1 MISKD
6 DFEEVRKHL
15 PFQHGGNK
23 DSGRR
28 RVPTG
33 AIKCDGCGSQLLIA
47 RTSRG
52 QRYYRCRNRK
62 GILGDIRSP
71 ACRTVTRVPD

>member
-6 DFEEVRKHL
+6 DFEEVQRHL
-15 PFQHGGNK
+15 PFQRGGNQ
-23 DSGRR
+23 DSGRQ

-33 AIKCDGCGSQLLIA
+33 ATKCDGCGSQLVIV

-52 QRYYRCRNRK
+52 QRYYRCRK
-62 GILGDIRSP
+62 GMLGDIRSC
-71 ACRTVTRVPD
+71 ACRTLVRVID